1 MLNNKG
7 QSLVLFVLI
16 IPILIGMMVLVIDV
30 GNAMVIKN
38 KMNGVIEM
46 VIDAAIDGEYN
57 QDEITKLIDYNLE
70 EFYNTVKIKDE
81 LIEVESCTYV
91 EGVISKVFGFDG
103 FRVVSKY
110 RGYKENNKKVIEKVK

>member
-1 MLNNKG
+1 MNNKG

-16 IPILIGMMVLVIDV
+16 IPILIGIMVLVIDV
-30 GNAMVIKN
+30 GNTVVVKN
-38 KMNGVIEM
+38 KMNGVIGM
-46 VIDAAIDGEYN
+46 VMEDSLDSSYSEDTIV
-57 QDEITKLIDYNLE
+57 KLLEYNLE
-70 EFYNTVKIKDE
+70 DIYNTVKIEEDV
-81 LIEVESCTYV
+81 IEIESCTYV

>member
-1 MLNNKG
+1 MNNKG